1 MDTEEIEDLLE
12 AVRERVGEN
21 PELREKA
28 RRIGASVAHLPD

>member
-1 MDTEEIEDLLE
+1 MDTDELEDLME
-12 AVRERVGEN
+12 AVRDRVGDN